1 MATPLEQ
8 VTPMRHVLCIEDD
21 HDTAQEIIAELSRV
35 GFHVEWVSDG
45 AQGLQRALSGDFEAI
60 TLDRML
66 PGLDGLGVVIAL
78 RAAGVRTPV
87 LMISAMSD
95 VDERIRG
102 LRAGGDDYLVK
113 PFASEEMAT
122 RIEVLLRRNAE
133 LGERE
138 TLLQVADL
146 TLDLLS
152 REACCSEQRIALPAT
167 EFRLL
172 EFLMRNA
179 DAVVTRA
186 LIFESVWG
194 YHFDPGTKLIDVHL
208 TRLRRRLESLAC
220 QPVITNLR
228 GSGFKLVTTP
238 A

>member
-1 MATPLEQ
+1 
-8 VTPMRHVLCIEDD
+8 MRKVLCIEDD
-21 HDTAQEIIAELSRV
+21 PDTAQEIIVELTRV
-35 GFHVEWVSDG
+35 GFQVEWVSDG
-45 AQGLQRALSGDFEAI
+45 ALGLQRGLTGSFDVI

-66 PGLDGLGVVIAL
+66 PGLDGLGVVTAL
-78 RAAGVRTPV
+78 RTKGIKTPV

-122 RIEVLLRRNAE
+122 RVEVLLRRNADAV
-133 LGERE
+133 ERE

-152 REACCSEQRIALPAT
+152 REACCADQRVALPAT

-179 DAVVTRA
+179 DSVVTRA

-208 TRLRRRLESLAC
+208 ARLRRRLDGLGCRS
-220 QPVITNLR
+220 VITNLR
-228 GSGFKLVTTP
+228 GSGFKLVT
-238 A
+238 

>member
-1 MATPLEQ
+1 
-8 VTPMRHVLCIEDD
+8 MRSVLCIEDD
-21 HDTAQEIIAELSRV
+21 PDTAQEIMAELSRV
-35 GFHVEWVSDG
+35 GFQVEWVNDG
-45 AQGLQRALSGDFEAI
+45 ARGLARGLSGEFEAI

-66 PGLDGLGVVIAL
+66 PGLDGLAVVTAL

-113 PFASEEMAT
+113 PFACEEMAT
-122 RIEVLLRRNAE
+122 RIEVLLRRNSDS
-133 LGERE
+133 LERE
-138 TLLQVADL
+138 TRLQVEDL
-146 TLDLLS
+146 SLDLLS
-152 REACCSEQRIALPAT
+152 REVCCADQRIALPAT

-179 DAVVTRA
+179 NAVVTRA

-208 TRLRRRLESLAC
+208 TRLRRRLESLGC
-220 QPVITNLR
+220 RPVITNLR
-228 GSGFKLVTTP
+228 GSGFKLVTDI